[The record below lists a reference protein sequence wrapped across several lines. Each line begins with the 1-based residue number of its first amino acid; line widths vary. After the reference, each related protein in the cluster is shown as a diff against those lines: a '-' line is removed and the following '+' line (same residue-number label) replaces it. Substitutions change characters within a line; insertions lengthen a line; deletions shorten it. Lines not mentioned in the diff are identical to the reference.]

1 MGLKAML
8 LLNTTLRLRQ
18 GLDIGFRY
26 KSIRH
31 LRGRTRSLFGTDAE
45 NKNDLQTESFDEELQ
60 FVRHTNHI
68 KDEIKRVPQIKEMN
82 DSYEFYDSRRE
93 RSPNL
98 YERAKQLDFHN
109 QHNNDYR
116 KKYVNRNTG
125 NYENRP
131 NSAHNYRNRYESNQ
145 NYENDS
151 NYDKD
156 FDYEDNHQNRQNN
169 NYQRFD
175 NRKNRFQNSYDR
187 RNQFQS
193 YDNRNQFQN
202 YENRNQNY
210 ENRNPND
217 SYKGQNQTEDR
228 RQARHYQN
236 YKKRNIINEFNDS
249 DNNFNDLEDNK
260 FRFEDGRPRFS
271 RLREQEFNADRKDR
285 RINKSYKRN
294 NDNEEKVD
302 PEEYEV
308 EDKEKVEE
316 NDKELRERKL
326 ISIPYNV
333 TLENRFEIINQIVTP
348 LHLKPYEHQLNIKYR
363 KNVEILQKFGKKL
376 KDIQSPI
383 VRDAKGLP
391 CPLELVK
398 PSPVTEKY
406 RNKDEYSIWP
416 GVDGFRKT
424 VGFFIG
430 QPSIH
435 HNVVCVEPD
444 HIIVSKDSHKSL
456 AKKFQTYLK
465 EISQYD
471 SCENFGKGGNWRR
484 FHVRSN
490 ESGNHMA
497 IAIMHPQ
504 QLSQQELEE
513 EMERVRQYF
522 DGDQRISSLYF
533 QAAPHTRC
541 THEQAPYHLLSG
553 DKTIKESLLEKQ
565 FEISA
570 DSFFQ
575 INRSG
580 AEVLYRNVISEL
592 NPSKKTTVLDI
603 CCGTGTLANL
613 IAPDVCRVIGIDSS
627 HSAINDAKNNAS
639 LNNIKNVSF
648 IVGTVEEQLPK
659 LIDELYS
666 QDIVVV
672 ANPTRAGLHS
682 SVINSLREMSYI
694 HKLVYVSCYPEG
706 DSFKNFVHLCM
717 PASKQKLGSPFVPTN
732 AIPVDL
738 FPHTN
743 HCELI
748 ITFER
753 F

>member
-1 MGLKAML
+1 M
-8 LLNTTLRLRQ
+8 
-18 GLDIGFRY
+18 
-26 KSIRH
+26 
-31 LRGRTRSLFGTDAE
+31 
-45 NKNDLQTESFDEELQ
+45 ESFDEELD
-60 FVRHTNHI
+60 FVRHSNHM
-68 KDEIKRVPQIKEMN
+68 KDEIKRMPQMKDMN
-82 DSYEFYDSRRE
+82 ESYELYDSRRE

-109 QHNNDYR
+109 NQYNNDYKTR
-116 KKYVNRNTG
+116 NVNRNTG
-125 NYENRP
+125 NYENRH
-131 NSAHNYRNRYESNQ
+131 NSGKNYRNRYESNQ
-145 NYENDS
+145 SYENDLS
-151 NYDKD
+151 YDKD

-187 RNQFQS
+187 RNQFQN
-193 YDNRNQFQN
+193 YDNRNQYQNYENRNQFQN
-202 YENRNQNY
+202 YENRNQYQNYENRNQFQNY

-217 SYKGQNQTEDR
+217 GYEGQNQTEDR

-249 DNNFNDLEDNK
+249 DSNDFNDLDDNK
-260 FRFEDGRPRFS
+260 FRFENGRPRFS
-271 RLREQEFNADRKDR
+271 KFREQEFNANRKER
-285 RINKSYKRN
+285 RIDKFNNRD
-294 NDNEEKVD
+294 NDNEETLDLK
-302 PEEYEV
+302 EYEV
-308 EDKEKVEE
+308 KDTEE
-316 NDKELRERKL
+316 IEGNDKEFRERKL
-326 ISIPYNV
+326 VSIPYNV
-333 TLENRFEIINQIVTP
+333 TLENRFEIVNQIVTP

-363 KNVEILQKFGKKL
+363 KNIEILQKLGKKL
-376 KDIQSPI
+376 KDIQSPV

-398 PSPVTEKY
+398 PSPQTEKY

-424 VGFFIG
+424 VGFFVG

-465 EISQYD
+465 EISKYD

-504 QLSQQELEE
+504 QLSQQELDE
-513 EMERVRQYF
+513 EMARVRQYF

-541 THEQAPYHLLSG
+541 TNEQAPYHLLSG

-592 NPSKKTTVLDI
+592 NASKKTTVLDI

-639 LNNIKNVSF
+639 LNNIKNASF

-717 PASKQKLGSPFVPTN
+717 PASKQNQKLGSPFVPTN